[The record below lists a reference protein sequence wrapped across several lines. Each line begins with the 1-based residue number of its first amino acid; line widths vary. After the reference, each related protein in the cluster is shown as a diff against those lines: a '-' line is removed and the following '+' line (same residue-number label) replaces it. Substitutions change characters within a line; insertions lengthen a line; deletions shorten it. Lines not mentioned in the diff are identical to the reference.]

1 MARKEKLRLYFRG
14 KDPSFQ
20 KAHPGA
26 AVEKRAEL
34 ENRLSILRKHNLALE
49 KEHDHL
55 MRIKHQTEEHVGH
68 ASRNKQCY
76 MTMGYILDCD
86 KKEKIFPSTNNA
98 VQRSFLPFSP
108 TLTHSRQRISQRYD
122 DRCGYHHKYHKTH
135 LQVKPPIPSSS
146 SLSKRYSPYSIS
158 ANKVSIFL
166 IQKAGATLF
175 SF

>member
-55 MRIKHQTEEHVGH
+55 MRIKRQTEEHVGH

-76 MTMGYILDCD
+76 MAMGYILDYD
-86 KKEKIFPSTNNA
+86 KKEKISPTTNKA
-98 VQRSFLPFSP
+98 VHRSFLPFSP
-108 TLTHSRQRISQRYD
+108 THTHSRQRIPQRYD
-122 DRCGYHHKYHKTH
+122 DRYGYYHKAQP
-135 LQVKPPIPSSS
+135 QVKPSMPSSS

-175 SF
+175 FF